1 MVLPLLLIVTAVG
14 GGAYLADKLGI
25 LDSENAGEVV
35 GNVVAETAS
44 AVMSVIPTVLGE
56 LAPAL
61 IDGVAESVKGA
72 RKALEGREIAFT
84 PGVTCFLIGYAGF
97 RALKSM
103 TGGVIVAQSA

>member
-1 MVLPLLLIVTAVG
+1 MVLPLLLIGTAVG

-35 GNVVAETAS
+35 GNVVAATAS
-44 AVMSVIPTVLGE
+44 AGMSVIATVLGE
-56 LAPAL
+56 VAPAL

-84 PGVTCFLIGYAGF
+84 TGGTCFLIGYAGF

-103 TGGVIVAQSA
+103 TGGVIVATN

>member
-1 MVLPLLLIVTAVG
+1 MVLPLLLVGTAVG

-61 IDGVAESVKGA
+61 IDGIAESVKGA
-72 RKALEGREIAFT
+72 RKALEGREIAFAT
-84 PGVTCFLIGYAGF
+84 GVTCFLIGYAGF
-97 RALKSM
+97 RSLKTL
-103 TGGVIVAQSA
+103 TGGVQV

>member
-1 MVLPLLLIVTAVG
+1 MVVPLLVLGATVG
-14 GGAYLADKLGI
+14 GGAYLADKLGV
-25 LDSENAGEVV
+25 LDADNAGEIV
-35 GNVVAETAS
+35 GNVVGQTAS

-84 PGVTCFLIGYAGF
+84 TGLTCFLIAYAGF
-97 RALKSM
+97 RTLKSM
-103 TGGVIVAQSA
+103 TGGVVIAQSA